1 MMRALI
7 PSSGGRHGRL
17 RDRLCRQIL
26 SRLGGW
32 TESRPGDCHIRLYR
46 RRLRATPRFY
56 LLLIAAICVG
66 FSLSCGL
73 TLLRSAGISGRLDM
87 LNEERS
93 RLDGQIEALKE
104 RLEYVKSDAYVQ
116 RVARDELNMLYPG
129 EIRYIPG

>member
-7 PSSGGRHGRL
+7 PSPGRRRHG
-17 RDRLCRQIL
+17 RLCRQIYSYL
-26 SRLGGW
+26 GIWTESRLGG
-32 TESRPGDCHIRLYR
+32 CHIRLPR

-73 TLLRSAGISGRLDM
+73 TLLRSQRVEGRLAA
-87 LNEERS
+87 LTEERS
-93 RLDGQIEALKE
+93 RLDAQIDALEE